1 MFSGRRRPY
10 LLKSGKSSQCWRDS
24 NRESSQ
30 GCRQHFAVGLWTAR
44 AQSQSSLLP
53 HHLSDTRVLYAAVQA
68 DCDLFW
74 STELKEFFRSQI
86 TYLWAFFSFVYEM
99 QERNQNV
106 SWADKPQRYVKWG
119 GESGNGQSICGLVTW
134 KNSSAVK
141 HTGFIKSQAKRHTG
155 GVLSSHFIN
164 HYKHWAVGPIAKLCK
179 RGTHTTASGM
189 HRSQGLWMLDLS
201 QC

>member
-74 STELKEFFRSQI
+74 STELKEFFGSQI

-106 SWADKPQRYVKWG
+106 SWADKPQRYVKG
-119 GESGNGQSICGLVTW
+119 GGRKWEWTKHLWTCYLKKFI
-134 KNSSAVK
+134 SSKTYGIYKKPSQKA
-141 HTGFIKSQAKRHTG
+141 HRRGIK
-155 GVLSSHFIN
+155 
-164 HYKHWAVGPIAKLCK
+164 
-179 RGTHTTASGM
+179 
-189 HRSQGLWMLDLS
+189 
-201 QC
+201 